1 MAEYVAKMRS
11 LADEIASAGKII
23 DDEELVSYILAGL
36 DYDYNSIIS
45 ALVARTEP
53 ISVGEMFSQLLSF
66 EQRMDL
72 LQPDSRSSANSANR
86 GRGALRG
93 ARGRGRSRG
102 GAPSRGR
109 GRSNGQRQQN
119 QGAQNNQQHGPD
131 NRPRCQVCKIK
142 GHTAD
147 ICWYRFDE
155 DFVP

>member
-1 MAEYVAKMRS
+1 
-11 LADEIASAGKII
+11 
-23 DDEELVSYILAGL
+23 
-36 DYDYNSIIS
+36 
-45 ALVARTEP
+45 
-53 ISVGEMFSQLLSF
+53 
-66 EQRMDL
+66 MDL

-155 DFVP
+155 DFVPEEKYAGAMSTSYGVDTNWYMDSGATDNITSNLEKLSIHDRYKGHD